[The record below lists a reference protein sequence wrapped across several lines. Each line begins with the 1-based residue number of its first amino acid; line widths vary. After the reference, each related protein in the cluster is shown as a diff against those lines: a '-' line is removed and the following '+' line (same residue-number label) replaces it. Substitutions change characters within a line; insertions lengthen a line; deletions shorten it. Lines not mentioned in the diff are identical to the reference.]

1 MDWRKVLA
9 CITGAV
15 DEALLL
21 CNEYL
26 AAENWILMEQLQGR
40 LRLTAPQRITLAEIG
55 SRLGRKALADVAN
68 IVKPETILAW
78 YAETGRTVSRT
89 VSSRLDTR
97 IFRPQYG
104 IAEKGHRRCSNRSR
118 CVFRAT

>member
-97 IFRPQYG
+97 IFLSKCCV
-104 IAEKGHRRCSNRSR
+104 AEKGYCRCSNRSR